1 MKRFLQRNPDTPL
14 VSVRVVP
21 HRATLRRWRPS
32 RIAEPTVAGD
42 PPRSRGLR
50 SRSGLGSSPALFVS
64 EPMRINGISA
74 VRFGGDRT
82 QLPDQKLSLLTKV
95 LTLLSSILEA
105 IVQKNEKK
113 LDSLEIKEFVTLFD
127 GLRAPTLSIKRYMER
142 IFKYSKCSP
151 SCFVLAYIYIERF
164 LQQPNIR
171 LTSLNV
177 HRLLIASVVVA
188 AKFIDDAFFSNAYY
202 AKVGGISTLEMN
214 RLEINFL
221 FSVDFRLQ
229 VTVVATWLVA
239 SKKSLSK
246 ASLLTSQEGDSMM

>member
-1 MKRFLQRNPDTPL
+1 MKSMTPDTE
-14 VSVRVVP
+14 VVNP
-21 HRATLRRWRPS
+21 EVYLALGLSISSKRA
-32 RIAEPTVAGD
+32 AEF
-42 PPRSRGLR
+42 PR
-50 SRSGLGSSPALFVS
+50 
-64 EPMRINGISA
+64 
-74 VRFGGDRT
+74 
-82 QLPDQKLSLLTKV
+82 V
-95 LTLLSSILEA
+95 LTLLSSILETT
-105 IVQKNEKK
+105 VQKNEKK

-127 GLRAPTLSIKRYMER
+127 GVRVPTLSIKRYMER

-229 VTVVATWLVA
+229 VTVGTFEAYCLRLEKENTGYQVERPIKTCGLNEWSNIED
-239 SKKSLSK
+239 SKCQSAVQRCSCG
-246 ASLLTSQEGDSMM
+246 TV

>member
-1 MKRFLQRNPDTPL
+1 MKSMTPDTEVVNPEVYL
-14 VSVRVVP
+14 ALGLSTSSKRV
-21 HRATLRRWRPS
+21 
-32 RIAEPTVAGD
+32 AEF
-42 PPRSRGLR
+42 PR
-50 SRSGLGSSPALFVS
+50 
-64 EPMRINGISA
+64 
-74 VRFGGDRT
+74 
-82 QLPDQKLSLLTKV
+82 V

-229 VTVVATWLVA
+229 VTVGTFETYCLRLEKENKGYQVERPIKTCGQNEWSNIED
-239 SKKSLSK
+239 SKCQSAVQRCSCG
-246 ASLLTSQEGDSMM
+246 TV

>member
-1 MKRFLQRNPDTPL
+1 MKSMTPDTEAVNPEVYQAL
-14 VSVRVVP
+14 GLSTSSKRV
-21 HRATLRRWRPS
+21 
-32 RIAEPTVAGD
+32 AEF
-42 PPRSRGLR
+42 PR
-50 SRSGLGSSPALFVS
+50 
-64 EPMRINGISA
+64 
-74 VRFGGDRT
+74 
-82 QLPDQKLSLLTKV
+82 V

-105 IVQKNEKK
+105 TVQKNEKK

-127 GLRAPTLSIKRYMER
+127 GMRAPTLSIKKYMER

-164 LQQPNIR
+164 LQQPNIC

-202 AKVGGISTLEMN
+202 AKVGGISTMEMN

-229 VTVVATWLVA
+229 VTVGTFEAYCLRLEKENKVYQVERPIKTCGLNEWSNIED
-239 SKKSLSK
+239 SKCQSAVQRCSCG
-246 ASLLTSQEGDSMM
+246 TV